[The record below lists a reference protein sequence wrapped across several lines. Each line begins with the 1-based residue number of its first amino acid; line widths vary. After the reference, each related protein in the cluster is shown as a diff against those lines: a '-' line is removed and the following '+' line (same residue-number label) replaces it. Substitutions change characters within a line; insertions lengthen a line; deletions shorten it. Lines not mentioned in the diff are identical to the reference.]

1 MKLNIQMQEKTQPIH
16 ETEMSQRE
24 NGLPTFKKIFFF
36 LLKLPLYLLLLFFI
50 QKLFL
55 IILDII
61 GFVLTY

>member
-36 LLKLPLYLLLLFFI
+36 LLKLPLSIRAADDFF
-50 QKLFL
+50 QSCN
-55 IILDII
+55 IIFQIAA
-61 GFVLTY
+61 